1 MMSATKVLTI
11 DHDSEGNAA
20 VIKEEVIRENRAIDL
35 NFEFLEAL
43 TTYTTPYGDKI
54 RLNLREAFLNNPDA
68 ANILRTDLKQVAF
81 TAMAN
86 NQRTY
91 TAFTR
96 SVDSNKP
103 QEEYLRDA
111 AIGVIPPYRSGTE
124 RPHVQSSFEG
134 GTIIKNQQ
142 YSMILDIL
150 GDWIRFDQIG
160 KIRQMAEELGLSAV
174 LTDEDAAYKAIT
186 TTGNYTRN
194 STTNDNDV
202 GANTQTLTFNAENY
216 EKAKAII
223 STAKDRKS
231 GAYLGYMPNVLIS
244 TPLME
249 VYVMQLLMSP
259 MLQRAHGANTAE
271 VIGTGTTNP
280 MMGSIRQIIFS
291 PWYGKSYQWGMMDT
305 SRGGF
310 VRQNVESWN
319 IYQET
324 MTESSE
330 SFLTRDSIRY
340 MIAGFFGTGFV
351 DDRCAFYSDSTTKP
365 TVA

>member
-1 MMSATKVLTI
+1 MSTTKVLTI
-11 DHDSEGNAA
+11 DHDSQGNAA
-20 VIKEEVIRENRAIDL
+20 VIKEEHISENRSIDL
-35 NFEFLEAL
+35 DFEFLEAL
-43 TTYTTPYGDKI
+43 TVRSLPGGDRVRMPLK
-54 RLNLREAFLNNPDA
+54 EAFLNNPDA
-68 ANILRTDLKQVAF
+68 PNILRTDLKQVAF

-96 SVDSNKP
+96 SVNSSKP

-111 AIGVIPPYRSGTE
+111 AMGVIPPYNSGAE
-124 RPHVQSSFEG
+124 RPRAQSSFEG

-142 YSMILDIL
+142 YSMLVDVL
-150 GDWIRFDQIG
+150 GDWIRFDEIG
-160 KIRQMAEELGLSAV
+160 KIRQIAEEMGLSAV

-186 TTGNYTRN
+186 TTGNYTR
-194 STTNDNDV
+194 SDTTNDNDV
-202 GANTQTLTFNAENY
+202 GANQQTLTFSADTY
-216 EKAKAII
+216 RTAKAII
-223 STAKDRKS
+223 TTAKDRKS

-249 VYVMQLLMSP
+249 VPVMQLLMSP
-259 MLQRAHGANTAE
+259 QLQRTHGATTAE
-271 VIGTGTTNP
+271 AIGTGTNNP

-291 PWYGKSYQWGMMDT
+291 PWFGQSYQWALMDT

-330 SFLTRDSIRY
+330 SFLKRDSISY
-340 MIAGFFGTGFV
+340 MIAGYFGTGFV
-351 DDRCAFYSDSTTKP
+351 DDRCAFYSDSTTDAA
-365 TVA
+365 VS